1 MCFSEIDCPPARQTT
16 KTVIKNDVCHYFK
29 TIHHAVYGNIASA
42 RSVEISVSLAR
53 TRGGNG
59 SLEKKKIKKKKRQ
72 TRLSAANQKRQ
83 FLPRRSKRVRAGDKS
98 VVKINC
104 FFSFFS
110 VCPNPENECGLADT
124 RKGRSCFTTARRSP
138 RQRKNKNN
146 YYQETHD
153 WTVARRGGVVT
164 EVCV

>member
-1 MCFSEIDCPPARQTT
+1 MVLW
-16 KTVIKNDVCHYFK
+16 K
-29 TIHHAVYGNIASA
+29 
-42 RSVEISVSLAR
+42 
-53 TRGGNG
+53 
-59 SLEKKKIKKKKRQ
+59 KKKIKKKKRQ

-164 EVCV
+164 EVCVWNSKAAPDATITRVITYPRTDGVFVKN